1 MRGARDR
8 TRRSRVL
15 VSLIACFAL
24 VVTLGLAFAM
34 LWPERRASDPGVRG
48 VRHATARAE
57 ATPAVR
63 REKRPT
69 LDPGL
74 YEGEIALAYQVA
86 RDIPDVLDQLTC
98 YCACATYG
106 HVSLLSCYTDGHA
119 AT

>member
-1 MRGARDR
+1 MRGTRDR
-8 TRRSRVL
+8 TRCSRVL
-15 VSLIACFAL
+15 VSLIACSAL

-34 LWPERRASDPGVRG
+34 LSPERRASHPGVRG
-48 VRHATARAE
+48 VGHTTVRVGV
-57 ATPAVR
+57 TPAVR

-69 LDPGL
+69 LDPAL
-74 YEGEIALAYQVA
+74 HEGNTALAYQVA

-98 YCACATYG
+98 YCACASYG